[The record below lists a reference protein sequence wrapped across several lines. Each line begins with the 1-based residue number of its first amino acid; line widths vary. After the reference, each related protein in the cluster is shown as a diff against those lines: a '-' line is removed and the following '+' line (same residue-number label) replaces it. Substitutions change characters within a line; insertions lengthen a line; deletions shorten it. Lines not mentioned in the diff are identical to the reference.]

1 MALKFDGKFLKEG
14 SKTLCNFDG
23 RIIRDGFS
31 TGGKALCN
39 VNGKII
45 CDGFSSGGKALCN
58 VEGDNIREGFSTGG
72 KILIKVSDAARKIGA
87 TSRGPSTAAI
97 WFKFCR

>member
-23 RIIRDGFS
+23 KIIREGYS

-39 VNGKII
+39 V
-45 CDGFSSGGKALCN
+45 D
-58 VEGDNIREGFSTGG
+58 GDNIREGYSRGG
-72 KILIKVSDAARKIGA
+72 KILIKVSDAAREIGA

-97 WFKFCR
+97 WFMFCR

>member
-23 RIIRDGFS
+23 KIIREGYS

-39 VNGKII
+39 V
-45 CDGFSSGGKALCN
+45 D
-58 VEGDNIREGFSTGG
+58 GDNIREGYSRGG

-87 TSRGPSTAAI
+87 TSRGPSTAAM

>member
-23 RIIRDGFS
+23 KIIREGYS

-39 VNGKII
+39 V
-45 CDGFSSGGKALCN
+45 D
-58 VEGDNIREGFSTGG
+58 GDNIREGYSRGG

-87 TSRGPSTAAI
+87 TSRGPSTAAM
-97 WFKFCR
+97 WYLFCR

>member
-23 RIIRDGFS
+23 RIVRDGFS
-31 TGGKALCN
+31 SGGKSLCN

-45 CDGFSSGGKALCN
+45 REGFSSGGKALCN
-58 VEGDNIREGFSTGG
+58 VEGNNIREGNSTGG
-72 KILIKVSDAARKIGA
+72 KILIKLSDAARKIGA

-97 WFKFCR
+97 WFMFCR

>member
-23 RIIRDGFS
+23 KIIREGYS

-39 VNGKII
+39 V
-45 CDGFSSGGKALCN
+45 D
-58 VEGDNIREGFSTGG
+58 GDNIREGYSRGG

-87 TSRGPSTAAI
+87 TSQGPSTAAI
-97 WFKFCR
+97 WFMFCR

>member
-23 RIIRDGFS
+23 KIIREGYS

-39 VNGKII
+39 V
-45 CDGFSSGGKALCN
+45 D
-58 VEGDNIREGFSTGG
+58 GDNIREGYSRGG

-97 WFKFCR
+97 WFMFCR

>member
-14 SKTLCNFDG
+14 SKTLCNLDG
-23 RIIRDGFS
+23 RIVREGNS
-31 TGGKALCN
+31 SSGKSLCN
-39 VNGKII
+39 V
-45 CDGFSSGGKALCN
+45 DGN
-58 VEGDNIREGFSTGG
+58 NIREGNSTSG

-97 WFKFCR
+97 WFMFCR